1 MTSAQ
6 PQAKP
11 SRGGITVG
19 TLSDLP
25 PLEAGAVIYLRHWF
39 SSAETRAQMRRD
51 FEVNFGPGL
60 AEAAFEAFGYL
71 CNFCVTHGRRP
82 LVRHGM
88 SCNCLGA
95 DENCFAN
102 LLAAAADGHEED
114 TQILA
119 SLIVQPRKAR
129 ELARLA
135 DDCSTFL
142 QQITGAPPLARAAHP
157 MTATLH

>member
-1 MTSAQ
+1 MSGAAAQ
-6 PQAKP
+6 P
-11 SRGGITVG
+11 RGGVTVG

-39 SSAETRAQMRRD
+39 SGSETRDQMRRG
-51 FEVNFGPGL
+51 FEVNFGPEV

-71 CNFCVTHGRRP
+71 CNFCATHGRRP

-88 SCNCLGA
+88 TCRCLGA

-102 LLAAAADGHEED
+102 LLASAAEGQKDDAH
-114 TQILA
+114 ILA
-119 SLIVQPRKAR
+119 SLIVTPRKAP

-135 DDCSTFL
+135 SDCGL
-142 QQITGAPPLARAAHP
+142 LMREVMGLKLPRQTGRPA
-157 MTATLH
+157 TATLH